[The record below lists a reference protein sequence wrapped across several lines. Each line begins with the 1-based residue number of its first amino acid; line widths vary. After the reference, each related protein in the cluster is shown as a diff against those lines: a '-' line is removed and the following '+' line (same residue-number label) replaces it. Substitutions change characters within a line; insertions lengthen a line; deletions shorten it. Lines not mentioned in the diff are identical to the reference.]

1 VAALPAAR
9 RRYVQDGALGLV
21 LAIVNVV
28 SLLAYRSQ
36 IHPFWLALVL
46 VIGQGVPLI
55 WRRKWP
61 IAVAIVIGVARVYYD
76 QAELGYAPFPL
87 GSAIALYTI
96 FDQCGPVW
104 LWVSAAGAS
113 TGVAVS
119 MAAPGHPEPY
129 QPIYQGLILLTA
141 AIAGLLSR
149 ATRSHLAHAE
159 RRAERAEAEM
169 DRRVREKAADE
180 RTRIARELHDVVA
193 HHVSLM
199 AVQSEAALSLLPE
212 KPAKAEQSVQVI
224 SDTARAALTELRR
237 LLGVLRSP
245 SEQPETAPQV
255 SLGTLGDLLGQVR
268 QAGLCVDY
276 QVTGTPV
283 PLTQGVDLT
292 AYRIVQEALTNT
304 IRHSQASR
312 AEVSLRYENGYV
324 TVRVTDSGQRNGAPP
339 HSGSGAGLGL
349 AGITERVASCG
360 GNLSVGPVP
369 GGFVVEAR
377 LPA

>member
-1 VAALPAAR
+1 
-9 RRYVQDGALGLV
+9 
-21 LAIVNVV
+21 
-28 SLLAYRSQ
+28 
-36 IHPFWLALVL
+36 
-46 VIGQGVPLI
+46 
-55 WRRKWP
+55 
-61 IAVAIVIGVARVYYD
+61 
-76 QAELGYAPFPL
+76 
-87 GSAIALYTI
+87 
-96 FDQCGPVW
+96 
-104 LWVSAAGAS
+104 
-113 TGVAVS
+113 

-245 SEQPETAPQV
+245 SEQPETEPQV

-339 HSGSGAGLGL
+339 HSGAGAGLGL